1 MNTNER
7 MNSTSLLVLTALIT
21 AMGTI
26 ATMFFKVPV
35 GTGYIHRW
43 ASAWRISSADMR
55 YGHRGL
61 SLSNW

>member
-35 GTGYIHRW
+35 GTGYIHLGDTM
-43 ASAWRISSADMR
+43 DMR

-61 SLSNW
+61 SLSSW